1 MLQNYT
7 MSMQKS
13 ILVNKKLFK
22 ILKKESWGMNITLL
36 IHFLKYIIIMS
47 GLKMKNWLVQL
58 QKKSDKDEF
67 VDLSDMPTLEGDE
80 EVKKGK
86 VLNF

>member
-1 MLQNYT
+1 MPQNYT

-13 ILVNKKLFK
+13 ILVNKRLFK

-36 IHFLKYIIIMS
+36 IYFLKYIIIMS
-47 GLKMKNWLVQL
+47 GLKMKNRLVQL

-67 VDLSDMPTLEGDE
+67 VDLSGMPTLEGDE
-80 EVKKGK
+80 EVKEGK

>member
-13 ILVNKKLFK
+13 ILVNKRLFK

-36 IHFLKYIIIMS
+36 IYFLKYIIIMS
-47 GLKMKNWLVQL
+47 GLKMKNRLVQL

-67 VDLSDMPTLEGDE
+67 VDLSGMPTLEGDE
-80 EVKKGK
+80 EVKEGK

>member
-1 MLQNYT
+1 
-7 MSMQKS
+7 
-13 ILVNKKLFK
+13 
-22 ILKKESWGMNITLL
+22 
-36 IHFLKYIIIMS
+36 MS
-47 GLKMKNWLVQL
+47 GLKMKNRLVQL